1 MLLYVGINSQKN
13 LSKTLIKALAFF
25 RIVRK
30 SQLLSKSNPGYPL
43 FTDKCLLSTTL
54 NFTTC
59 VLS

>member
-30 SQLLSKSNPGYPL
+30 SQLLSKSNPGYPV
-43 FTDKCLLSTTL
+43 FIDKCLFSTTQ
-54 NFTTC
+54 NFATC
-59 VLS
+59 VLG